1 MTKILRFTS
10 SQIRLE
16 IHIPAIRRLLG
27 IVTSKI
33 VIVIALT
40 QKDGVPVKAL
50 TEHAQT

>member
-1 MTKILRFTS
+1 MTKILRFTTS
-10 SQIRLE
+10 HVRLE
-16 IHIPAIRRLLG
+16 IHIPAIGQILG